1 MSVEEKMC
9 FCNSGTLSIT
19 LENEKKNFLLSL
31 KISKTK
37 ITNSLMQSFTHSK
50 WLIQRILTTDVNVP
64 WGL

>member
-19 LENEKKNFLLSL
+19 LENEKKFLLSL

-37 ITNSLMQSFTHSK
+37 ITNSLMQFFTHSK
-50 WLIQRILTTDVNVP
+50 WLIKRILTSDVNLP